1 MSRFRMV
8 YLSAQFPNR
17 PHSLPLLAPTARE
30 ATQLAETLCGI
41 ASWVLLTVTNER
53 NYRRESV

>member
-1 MSRFRMV
+1 MV